1 MASSPPTTGAA
12 PRATLYTRDG
22 CPHCERARAAL
33 VARGD
38 RVTEVNL
45 SREPRAMTEFLK
57 VSGGRRIV
65 PVVVRGGRIEIAPD
79 GGTEF

>member
-1 MASSPPTTGAA
+1 M
-12 PRATLYTRDG
+12 RVVLYTRDG
-22 CPHCERARAAL
+22 CGHCDRVRAELAA
-33 VARGD
+33 GDD

-45 SREPRAMTEFLK
+45 SREPQATTEFMK

-65 PVVVRGGRIEIAPD
+65 PVIVRGGRVEIAPG